1 MGKWKAIFPIIAAL
15 VIAGVSSFLLYRW
28 LQTQSVPKAG
38 VNITATAVSVVTAK
52 SDLIWG
58 TKLTKDLITTIPF
71 LKESIPAGSYSKLED
86 VDGRVLISALK
97 ANEPVLES
105 KLAPKDI
112 NVGGV
117 SAVLKNGK
125 RAIAVAGDKV
135 IGISGFIKPGN
146 IVDVLVTI
154 TDPETKMETTKLVLE
169 KVPVLATGTQIKET
183 EKGEPSAV
191 DVYTLE
197 VTPEDAEKLA
207 LVSKEG
213 KLQFALRNIMDTD
226 TILTSG
232 ATIPETLTGLRKEEV
247 RKPAAGI
254 RKAAAK
260 AASKPVVQKPPEHFI
275 IVQEI
280 RGDVVTEKKFSE

>member
-1 MGKWKAIFPIIAAL
+1 MGKWKAIFPIIVAL
-15 VIAGVSSFLLYRW
+15 VIAGSSSYLLYRW
-28 LQTQSVPKAG
+28 LQTQSVPKEAM
-38 VNITATAVSVVTAK
+38 NITTTAVPVVAARA
-52 SDLIWG
+52 DLMWG
-58 TKLTKDLITTIPF
+58 TKLTKDLVATIPF
-71 LKESIPAGSYSKLED
+71 LKESLPAGYYSNQAEIE
-86 VDGRVLISALK
+86 GRVLVAACKI
-97 ANEPVLES
+97 NEPITES

-112 NVGGV
+112 SVGGV
-117 SAVLKNGK
+117 SAVLQNGK

-154 TDPETKMETTKLVLE
+154 TDPNTKMEITKLVLE
-169 KVPVLATGTQIKET
+169 KIPVLATGTQIKET

-197 VTPEDAEKLA
+197 VTPDDAEKLA

-226 TILTSG
+226 TVLTAG
-232 ATIPETLTGLRKEEV
+232 ATITETLSGLRKVEA
-247 RKPAAGI
+247 RKTDAGMRRAA
-254 RKAAAK
+254 R
-260 AASKPVVQKPPEHFI
+260 AASTPAGQKVPERFVV
-275 IVQEI
+275 VQEI

>member
-15 VIAGVSSFLLYRW
+15 VIAGVSSYLLYRW

-38 VNITATAVSVVTAK
+38 MNVTTTAVPVVAAK
-52 SDLIWG
+52 ADLIWG
-58 TKLTKDLITTIPF
+58 TKLTKDMVTTIPF
-71 LKESIPAGSYSKLED
+71 LKESIPAGSYSNPAD
-86 VDGRVLISALK
+86 VDGRVLITILK
-97 ANEPVLES
+97 ANEAVLES

-154 TDPETKMETTKLVLE
+154 TDPVTKMETTKLVLE

-226 TILTSG
+226 TVLTSG
-232 ATIPETLTGLRKEEV
+232 ATITETLTGLRKEEV
-247 RKPAAGI
+247 KRPVTALGKAG
-254 RKAAAK
+254 R
-260 AASKPVVQKPPEHFI
+260 AASSHAVQKPPEHFV